1 MLTINHLT
9 ITHQKDLQTLIDD
22 LSIVV
27 NGGDKLALIGE
38 EGTGKS
44 TLIKAIYDTG
54 LIADYCQQEGSI
66 TNHFNRMGY
75 LPQNMTSSDLDRDLN
90 DYLYHNIDYDS
101 FDFNLFYKIAEQFGF
116 DSFKFDDSQ
125 QTVRS
130 LSGGEKIKLQL
141 LKLLANDPDL
151 LLFDEPSSDLDL
163 ESLEWLGSF
172 IERTDKTVIFISH
185 DEALLTR
192 AASAILHLE
201 LVKKR
206 QQARASYF
214 QGNYEEYK
222 TNRSNRFEKQ
232 LQIANK
238 EREEHAKKMD
248 KHHRIH
254 QSVEH
259 VLRNTHDS
267 TAGRLLAKRM
277 KVVLGQEKRLEKEA
291 ENFTEIPQDMDAIQ
305 IFFSDIK
312 PLPASKLLLSWENK
326 VLDTGQKVDLLVRGQ
341 DKMVI
346 TGKNGIGKTGL
357 LNHIFSEL
365 SAKQGLSVGYMPQ
378 NYGDQLD
385 MSQSALH
392 FLQDSASQEKIR
404 SLLASLQFTRQ
415 EINHPVSELS
425 GGQKAKLFLAKMVLE
440 GNNVLIL
447 DEPTRHFSPTS
458 QPLLRQML
466 QDFTGAIISVSHD
479 RKYIEEVPALRYHLI
494 DKSLINID

>member
-1 MLTINHLT
+1 
-9 ITHQKDLQTLIDD
+9 
-22 LSIVV
+22 
-27 NGGDKLALIGE
+27 
-38 EGTGKS
+38 
-44 TLIKAIYDTG
+44 
-54 LIADYCQQEGSI
+54 
-66 TNHFNRMGY
+66 
-75 LPQNMTSSDLDRDLN
+75 
-90 DYLYHNIDYDS
+90 
-101 FDFNLFYKIAEQFGF
+101 
-116 DSFKFDDSQ
+116 
-125 QTVRS
+125 
-130 LSGGEKIKLQL
+130 
-141 LKLLANDPDL
+141 
-151 LLFDEPSSDLDL
+151 
-163 ESLEWLGSF
+163 
-172 IERTDKTVIFISH
+172 
-185 DEALLTR
+185 
-192 AASAILHLE
+192 
-201 LVKKR
+201 
-206 QQARASYF
+206 
-214 QGNYEEYK
+214 
-222 TNRSNRFEKQ
+222 
-232 LQIANK
+232 
-238 EREEHAKKMD
+238 MD

-291 ENFTEIPQDMDAIQ
+291 ENFTEIPQEMDAIQ
-305 IFFSDIK
+305 LFFSDIK

-341 DKMVI
+341 NKMVI

-357 LNHIFSEL
+357 LNHIFSKL

-378 NYGDQLD
+378 NYEDQLD

-404 SLLASLQFTRQ
+404 SLLAGLQFTRQ
-415 EINHPVSELS
+415 EINHPVSDLS

-466 QDFTGAIISVSHD
+466 QDFAGAIISVSHD

-494 DKSLINID
+494 DKNLINID